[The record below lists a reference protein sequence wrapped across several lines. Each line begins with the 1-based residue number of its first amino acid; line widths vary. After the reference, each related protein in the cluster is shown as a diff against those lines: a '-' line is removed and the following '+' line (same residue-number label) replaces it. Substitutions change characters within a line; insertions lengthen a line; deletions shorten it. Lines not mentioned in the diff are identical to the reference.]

1 MLLLYYLFAHNKRE
15 LFYENPIEYSI
26 KDYTTLCTIFG
37 SFYYI
42 TLDYIG
48 LVMSK
53 RL

>member
-1 MLLLYYLFAHNKRE
+1 MLLLYYLFAHN
-15 LFYENPIEYSI
+15 